1 MSASVRRDNEC
12 RRFEDERFP
21 GTPVC
26 ALAHQMSTQNGQE
39 TGEKGDYSD
48 WNIYYPILNLCGGCD
63 WLPLQVTYFV
73 SSSRCQL
80 KVCCCENLF
89 VFFTTFFS

>member
-12 RRFEDERFP
+12 RRFGDERFAA
-21 GTPVC
+21 TPAC

-48 WNIYYPILNLCGGCD
+48 WNIYYPILNLYGGYD
-63 WLPLQVTYFV
+63 WLSLQVTYFV

-80 KVCCCENLF
+80 KVCGDEMFC
-89 VFFTTFFS
+89 FFTTVFI